1 MPKVEVNQEED
12 CFGYDY
18 LETDKECKRCGK
30 SVECKR
36 LTEQRAAKEAA
47 AKVEPKKEEPKI
59 EPKVVL
65 VPEQQE
71 EPKPK
76 ETVSIKKVEPKV
88 EPKKAVSKPKL
99 KVETGNPYRKKSG
112 AFYTFQIMLEG
123 GTMDEMTKRLG
134 VLFKKHSI
142 KAAPRG
148 RLVWLFGLVDK
159 PNPLADYRL
168 EQMADGGKKIVI
180 KEEG

>member
-1 MPKVEVNQEED
+1 
-12 CFGYDY
+12 
-18 LETDKECKRCGK
+18 
-30 SVECKR
+30 
-36 LTEQRAAKEAA
+36 
-47 AKVEPKKEEPKI
+47 
-59 EPKVVL
+59 
-65 VPEQQE
+65 
-71 EPKPK
+71 
-76 ETVSIKKVEPKV
+76 
-88 EPKKAVSKPKL
+88 
-99 KVETGNPYRKKSG
+99 
-112 AFYTFQIMLEG
+112 
-123 GTMDEMTKRLG
+123 MTKRLG

>member
-30 SVECKR
+30 SVECQR
-36 LTEQRAAKEAA
+36 LTAQRATKEAA
-47 AKVEPKKEEPKI
+47 AKEEPKKLGPQLKPKI
-59 EPKVVL
+59 VLEPEL
-65 VPEQQE
+65 
-71 EPKPK
+71 
-76 ETVSIKKVEPKV
+76 KVEPKV
-88 EPKKAVSKPKL
+88 EPKKAVSKPKPK

-112 AFYTFQIMLEG
+112 AYYTFQIMLEG